1 MTRSTALDPGLEGK
15 GGLVL
20 KVQCARRWVPFPSSP
35 SSLNAVL
42 RFPIFSE

>member
-20 KVQCARRWVPFPSSP
+20 KVQCARRWVPFPKFS
-35 SSLNAVL
+35 VL
-42 RFPIFSE
+42 PECCVKISNF